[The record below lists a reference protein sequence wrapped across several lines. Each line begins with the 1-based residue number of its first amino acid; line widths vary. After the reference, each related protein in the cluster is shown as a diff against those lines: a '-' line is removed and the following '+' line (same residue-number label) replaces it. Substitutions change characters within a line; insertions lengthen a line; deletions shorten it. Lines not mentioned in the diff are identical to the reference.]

1 MENSGL
7 MFKMN
12 RIPPLVRIPFK
23 YGILG
28 GSLSVVFVIS
38 FYYFGKHPF
47 LIPPFFDIRVLLI
60 AIFLFF
66 ALREVRE
73 YFFEGILYFW
83 QGMAGC
89 LVYLFT
95 MASLG
100 LVGVLSFGSL
110 VPNFRDMYVAQG
122 IAQLSN
128 LPPESIKQIGQA
140 AYDEVLATLPLTTLN
155 QMAIKYTSQ
164 TFAIGFFITIIISVI
179 LRRQPKT
186 Q

>member
-1 MENSGL
+1 MLSWNS
-7 MFKMN
+7 
-12 RIPPLVRIPFK
+12 IPPLVRVPLK

-28 GSLSVVFVIS
+28 GALSVGFFIS

-66 ALREVRE
+66 ALREVRD
-73 YFFEGILYFW
+73 YFFDGILYFW

-89 LVYLFT
+89 LVYLAS
-95 MASLG
+95 MATIG
-100 LVGVLSFGSL
+100 LAGVLGFGNL
-110 VPNFRDMYVAQG
+110 EPGFRDMFVEQGLAQ
-122 IAQLSN
+122 IKS
-128 LPPESIKQIGQA
+128 LPPDSISQIGKQA
-140 AYDEVLATLPLTTLN
+140 VDEVLITLSKTTLN
-155 QMAIKYTSQ
+155 QMAFKYTGQ

-186 Q
+186 L

>member
-1 MENSGL
+1 
-7 MFKMN
+7 MFSWSS
-12 RIPPLVRIPFK
+12 IPPLVRVPFK

-28 GSLSVVFVIS
+28 GLLSVAFVVS

-73 YFFEGILYFW
+73 YFLQGLLFFW
-83 QGMAGC
+83 QAMTGC

-95 MASLG
+95 MAAIG
-100 LVGVLSFGSL
+100 LVGIVSFGS
-110 VPNFRDMYVAQG
+110 VEPNFRTLYVRQG
-122 IAQLSN
+122 MDQLKS
-128 LPPESIKQIGQA
+128 LPPESIEQIGKQA
-140 AYDEVLATLPLTTLN
+140 YEEVLTTLPTTTLG
-155 QMAIKYTSQ
+155 QMAFKYTGQ

-186 Q
+186 S

>member
-1 MENSGL
+1 
-7 MFKMN
+7 MFN
-12 RIPPLVRIPFK
+12 FWSRIPPLVRIPLK

-28 GSLSVVFVIS
+28 AVLSLAFLIS

-66 ALREVRE
+66 SLREVRD

-83 QGMAGC
+83 QGMAGS
-89 LVYLFT
+89 LVYLSC
-95 MASLG
+95 MAALG
-100 LVGVLSFGSL
+100 FIGILLFGTFE
-110 VPNFRDMYVAQG
+110 PDFIQAYITQG
-122 IAQLSN
+122 IAQIKSI
-128 LPPESIKQIGQA
+128 PPESIKQIGQQA
-140 AYDEVLATLPLTTLN
+140 VDEVLNTLPKTTLTE
-155 QMAIKYTSQ
+155 MAIKYTSQ

-179 LRRQPKT
+179 LRRQPKP